1 MLTAAALFFCAMV
14 LAGPVPKKNGPEW
27 LRNSG
32 ARVDEFARQAALASL
47 PPPPAA
53 PAGSV
58 ADEGDTTRRRRLAQA
73 GVGLNY
79 QAVAAKS
86 SPAEL
91 AHHSLAARHATAA
104 SFAPQ
109 RHAAWVLGRPCVVLR
124 RKTILPYAW
133 LLYRTRAHRREPL
146 GSASIQRSIRILK
159 KHEPESTTRLMNKLC
174 FLVSRCRYLSWC
186 TSCPTQPSTATTWPG
201 FWLRLL
207 L

>member
-1 MLTAAALFFCAMV
+1 MAGPQ
-14 LAGPVPKKNGPEW
+14 GPVPKKTGPAW
-27 LRNSG
+27 LCNTAVRL
-32 ARVDEFARQAALASL
+32 DEFARQAALAPL

-53 PAGSV
+53 PAGSSG
-58 ADEGDTTRRRRLAQA
+58 AEGDATRRRLLAEA
-73 GVGLNY
+73 GSGLNY

-91 AHHSLAARHATAA
+91 AHHSLAARNATAA
-104 SFAPQ
+104 SFVPQ
-109 RHAAWVLGRPCVVLR
+109 RHAAWVLGRPYVVLR

-146 GSASIQRSIRILK
+146 RSANIQRSIRILK

-186 TSCPTQPSTATTWPG
+186 MSSPTQLSTATTWPG

>member
-1 MLTAAALFFCAMV
+1 MLTAAAFFFCAMLPV
-14 LAGPVPKKNGPEW
+14 AGPVPKKNGPEW
-27 LRNSG
+27 LRNTG

-124 RKTILPYAW
+124 RKTIIPYA
-133 LLYRTRAHRREPL
+133 
-146 GSASIQRSIRILK
+146 
-159 KHEPESTTRLMNKLC
+159 
-174 FLVSRCRYLSWC
+174 
-186 TSCPTQPSTATTWPG
+186 
-201 FWLRLL
+201 
-207 L
+207 

>member
-1 MLTAAALFFCAMV
+1 MAAAQAPLPKAT
-14 LAGPVPKKNGPEW
+14 GPPW
-27 LRNSG
+27 LRNAG
-32 ARVDEFARQAALASL
+32 ALVDEFARQAALAPL

-53 PAGSV
+53 PAGSRG
-58 ADEGDTTRRRRLAQA
+58 AEGDATRRRLLAEA

-109 RHAAWVLGRPCVVLR
+109 RHAAWVPGRPCVVLT

-133 LLYRTRAHRREPL
+133 LLERTRAHRREPL
-146 GSASIQRSIRILK
+146 RSANIQRSIRILK
-159 KHEPESTTRLMNKLC
+159 KT
-174 FLVSRCRYLSWC
+174 
-186 TSCPTQPSTATTWPG
+186 
-201 FWLRLL
+201 
-207 L
+207 